1 MRFALLARTRQ
12 HGSSDTGTGAVP
24 WRTALHLSVDLTHS
38 QRGMFLGIVLLVAT
52 IMSLVLFFALGKAD
66 GYQRSAH
73 LLVSYVE
80 GGLHV
85 AVLLAVAL
93 AALSMRRLGVDHGGC
108 SGRSAR
114 RIEGRLPA
122 APACVAPVVWPIVD
136 LAG

>member
-1 MRFALLARTRQ
+1 M
-12 HGSSDTGTGAVP
+12 P

-85 AVLLAVAL
+85 AVLLAVTL

-108 SGRSAR
+108 AGAGSERGQQAARQPSAPCARSV
-114 RIEGRLPA
+114 EPA
-122 APACVAPVVWPIVD
+122 AERPSNR
-136 LAG
+136 G